1 MQPLLDAPHIR
12 VTDQRTQP
20 FTRPLERQRDPQAV
34 SELKHNDFVR
44 DTKNRSL
51 LASYHPSDPMRGINN
66 TVADSE
72 LHTTRV
78 ATASLPRVAVSV
90 NCGSVRRSV

>member
-1 MQPLLDAPHIR
+1 MSTETGYLQTILMQPLLDAPHIR

-51 LASYHPSDPMRGINN
+51 LASYHPSD
-66 TVADSE
+66 V
-72 LHTTRV
+72 
-78 ATASLPRVAVSV
+78 LPAGVDRLGRDVL
-90 NCGSVRRSV
+90 